1 MKNKAR
7 ALGDQFERRELERL
21 LLLVRTSCHRRP
33 GALARAS
40 STTERHASSRVA
52 LFIIDHNK
60 DDLKTTSMFCA
71 RLR

>member
-1 MKNKAR
+1 MKNKTR
-7 ALGDQFERRELERL
+7 ALGLGDPFERQELERL

-40 STTERHASSRVA
+40 HARVA
-52 LFIIDHNK
+52 SLFIIDHNK
-60 DDLKTTSMFCA
+60 DDLKTTSMFSA